1 MSISNLFID
10 NDYGLNCGDLNVK
23 GRLKAKITEIEQFV
37 IDNIEVNNAIVNTA
51 ITTPHINSGTTT
63 FNTVGTVNLGSVNGN
78 IVNLQSTTAEIETIN
93 SNGSVNTPL
102 LNTMQINA
110 QNINGLNIVS
120 NSVNSATGNIGTFT
134 SQSATVDE
142 LTVTGNMFVD
152 HIVADSLAITDPI
165 TVAGLSTPNISTNV
179 ISTLDTGNVTFA
191 HPIIGSTLS
200 LTSDITTPVTRTNTI
215 TTTTGSGNITVS
227 RPTYLTHAY
236 VSTDFSSPLGTIN
249 NISVSN
255 MTSVNDSIIFDKP
268 LSLPNVGTNESH
280 LSYYEYATGSV
291 NTSGCIVTPLNYRAV
306 RVGNMVTISI
316 QGTPASLTASSSTTI
331 NVSLPSQFA
340 PFSTDVYGL
349 CITMNAASVTN
360 LGRYQLSSSGTLTI
374 YQSLSAANFVSG
386 DRAGF
391 GSQSTYLT
399 LSFTRAP

>member
-1 MSISNLFID
+1 MSLQNLHEENNEVLYCKTMYCDTIVP
-10 NDYGLNCGDLNVK
+10 NVV
-23 GRLKAKITEIEQFV
+23 EIGTLE
-37 IDNIEVNNAIVNTA
+37 IDNIVVDNATVLTQV
-51 ITTPHINSGTTT
+51 TTPHINSNTTT
-63 FNTVGTVNLGSVNGN
+63 FNTVGAINVNTVNGAV
-78 IVNLQSTTAEIETIN
+78 INLESTN
-93 SNGSVNTPL
+93 
-102 LNTMQINA
+102 INA
-110 QNINGLNIVS
+110 NTITATNGTIQNL
-120 NSVNSATGNIGTFT
+120 NSATLFVSSDFNSPLGIIQTF
-134 SQSATVDE
+134 
-142 LTVTGNMFVD
+142 G
-152 HIVADSLAITDPI
+152 
-165 TVAGLSTPNISTNV
+165 STNANITSLTAGSITTSSPLLAPEV
-179 ISTLDTGNVTFA
+179 TTPLVETNIISTLNTGNVTFT
-191 HPIIGSTLS
+191 HPIIG
-200 LTSDITTPVTRTNTI
+200 TNI
-215 TTTTGSGNITVS
+215 SCSN
-227 RPTYLTHAY
+227 L
-236 VSTDFSSPLGTIN
+236 VSTNGSID

-255 MTSVNDSIIFDKP
+255 MTSVNDSIVFDKP

-349 CITMNAASVTN
+349 CITMNAASLTN
-360 LGRYQLSSSGTLTI
+360 LGRYQFSSSGTLTI

-391 GSQSTYLT
+391 GSQLTYLT